1 METRPTPISYR
12 HLRWRDLNRPEYSH
26 LKLLLYWPVFGL
38 LFFYAERL
46 QSMRDYHVVH
56 CALDDLIPFNE
67 LFLIPYLF
75 WFVFLIGMHLY
86 TLRYD
91 VETFRKMMH
100 FIILTYSAALVLFF
114 LFPTCQHLR
123 PEVFPR
129 DNALTRFMAAFYR
142 FDTNTNVCPSLHV
155 VGSLAVVFAAWHSPR
170 FQTRGWRAAF
180 AVTGGLISVSTVFL
194 KQHSLWDVAAAL
206 AICAVAYDWCYRR
219 EDAQGSEASEPLW
232 SPRKRRARTQ
242 TVK

>member
-1 METRPTPISYR
+1 METKITPISYR
-12 HLRWRDLNRPEYSH
+12 HLRLKDLNRPEYSH

-46 QSMRDYHVVH
+46 QPMRDYHVVH

-75 WFVFLIGMHLY
+75 WFVFLLGMHLY

-100 FIILTYSAALVLFF
+100 FIILTYSAAL
-114 LFPTCQHLR
+114 
-123 PEVFPR
+123 
-129 DNALTRFMAAFYR
+129 
-142 FDTNTNVCPSLHV
+142 
-155 VGSLAVVFAAWHSPR
+155 
-170 FQTRGWRAAF
+170 
-180 AVTGGLISVSTVFL
+180 
-194 KQHSLWDVAAAL
+194 

-219 EDAQGSEASEPLW
+219 EEAQGSEAAEPLW

-242 TVK
+242 AVK

>member
-1 METRPTPISYR
+1 MKKPIVDYR
-12 HLRWRDLNRPEYSH
+12 KLRLSKLNSPEFKH
-26 LKLLLYWPVFGL
+26 VKLLLYWPVYGL
-38 LFFYAERL
+38 LFLFVERFYQPGAYAV
-46 QSMRDYHVVH
+46 MH

-170 FQTRGWRAAF
+170 FQTRGWRTAF
-180 AVTGGLISVSTVFL
+180 AVAGGLISVSTVFL

-219 EDAQGSEASEPLW
+219 EEAQGSEAAEPLW
-232 SPRKRRARTQ
+232 SPRKHRARTQ
-242 TVK
+242 AVK

>member
-1 METRPTPISYR
+1 MKKPVTDYR
-12 HLRWRDLNRPEYSH
+12 EFRLSKLNSPEFKH
-26 LKLLLYWPVFGL
+26 VKLLLYWPVYGL
-38 LFFYAERL
+38 LFLFVERFY
-46 QSMRDYHVVH
+46 QPGTYYSMH

-170 FQTRGWRAAF
+170 FQTRGWRAAI
-180 AVTGGLISVSTVFL
+180 AVTGGLISISTVFL

-219 EDAQGSEASEPLW
+219 EDAQGSEAPEPLW
-232 SPRKRRARTQ
+232 TARKRRAGTQ